1 MRTRSAKP
9 TDPDL
14 SGELNRVDQVQ
25 DDEKGA
31 FETALFFT
39 KQNVT
44 HRNSRNGYF
53 IMLLAIWLLI
63 FRLGN

>member
-25 DDEKGA
+25 NDEKGA
-31 FETALFFT
+31 FETALFFYQT
-39 KQNVT
+39 K
-44 HRNSRNGYF
+44 RYPPK
-53 IMLLAIWLLI
+53 
-63 FRLGN
+63 